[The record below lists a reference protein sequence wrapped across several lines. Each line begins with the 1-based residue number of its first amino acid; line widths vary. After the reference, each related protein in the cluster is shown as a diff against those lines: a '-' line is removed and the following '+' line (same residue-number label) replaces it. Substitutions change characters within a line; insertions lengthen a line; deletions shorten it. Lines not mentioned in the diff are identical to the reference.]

1 MKSIPLLFC
10 CLLFCAGC
18 FPHLLPAGPVVADED
33 VYLGAL
39 QPSGVDYSG
48 LKRVREAPVLPFLTW
63 GLDFAEEMLF
73 EFARH
78 PLYGMVEVTRV
89 AARDGR
95 TEWFALVSERS
106 GVQHVVVGTAEAARL
121 ARSFPAP
128 VWEGDLEVV
137 EVRTE
142 RQVQVRAR
150 FVLPNGEAVDALMT
164 SKSTGKA
171 PPKRNGNAMNHSQD
185 AVLAVLDLEEFN
197 WATAQVKVDGVLAG
211 VRQLAPFLPFAW
223 RLEQAAGGLSVGG
236 LSMPDGGA
244 PGLVA
249 ERAPHDQQLHY
260 EASRSG
266 DRLLLTHRDALLETM
281 WTFEQPGGSEAPMEL
296 RQVEVLHGEISVFRL
311 VLNPALPDL
320 RYLPEA
326 PFEAKIVAGSNGAR
340 GYMNGTVRL
349 GSEGGDVL
357 VDVLPASPPWAC
369 ERPVRNRLN
378 YVSSLAEPGQPIGVR
393 LSAGIEPALAAGG
406 SGPEACW

>member
-1 MKSIPLLFC
+1 MKPLSFPLC
-10 CLLFCAGC
+10 CLLFCVGC
-18 FPHLLPAGPVVADED
+18 FPHLLPAGPVVDDED
-33 VYLGAL
+33 VYLGPL
-39 QPSGVDYSG
+39 QPSGVDYSD
-48 LKRVREAPVLPFLTW
+48 LKRVREAPVLPFLPW

-78 PLYGMVEVTRV
+78 PVYGMVEVTRV
-89 AARDGR
+89 RARDGR

-137 EVRTE
+137 EVRTD
-142 RQVQVRAR
+142 RHVQVRAR
-150 FVLPNGEAVDALMT
+150 FLLPNGEAVDALMT
-164 SKSTGKA
+164 SKSEGKA
-171 PPKRNGNAMNHSQD
+171 PPKRNGNAMNHSQG

-197 WATAQVKVDGVLAG
+197 WAQAQVTVDGAPAG

-223 RLEQAAGGLSVGG
+223 RLEQAAGGLSVGD
-236 LSMPDGGA
+236 LSMAEGGA
-244 PGLVA
+244 PGLLA
-249 ERAPHDQQLHY
+249 ERAPHDQELHY

-266 DRLLLTHRDALLETM
+266 HRLLLRQQDALLETR
-281 WTFEQPGGSEAPMEL
+281 WTFEQPGGSDAPMEL
-296 RQVEVLHGEISVFRL
+296 RQVEVLHGDISVFRL

-326 PFEAKIVAGSNGAR
+326 PFEAKVVAGSNGLR

-357 VDVLPASPPWAC
+357 VDVLPAAPAWAC

-378 YVSSLAEPGQPIGVR
+378 YVSSLAESGRVGVR
-393 LSAGIEPALAAGG
+393 LSASIEPALAAGG
-406 SGPEACW
+406 RGSEACW